1 MSYIPEEVIREVREK
16 TDIVD
21 VISQYVQLTK
31 RGQNYSCSCPFHED
45 RNPSFSIHSGKQ
57 IFKCFSCGRGG
68 NVFSFLQEMEGISF
82 PEAVQ
87 KAAEF
92 SNVSFDTKWT
102 SQNSTA
108 NQTHQDLFAIHEKAT
123 DFYHYYLMETTNGEA
138 GLQYLQQRQLD
149 SQILERY
156 QVGLSPENSQA
167 LYQYLRNEGF
177 NDEQLIN
184 SGIFYARDNG
194 ELVDRFHQRLIF
206 PLRNPQGKVV
216 GFSGRVY
223 QDDVSDA
230 KYLNSPDTEIFQ
242 KNQLLFNMD
251 LARLPI
257 RQLKQVLVCEGF
269 MDVIRLNQYG
279 FHHAVA
285 TMGTSL
291 TDKHLSQLSK
301 MAQEIVFVFDG
312 DEAGQKATNRA
323 FEMSAAF
330 HQQTF
335 KSVVIP
341 NRKDPDEF
349 LQTNGEAAFRQLIHK
364 AINRF
369 EFQKQFL
376 KMQYQLN
383 DDHQVAQYIEQ
394 IVKLIATIDSPIEQE
409 LRIQDL
415 SQEFGLSPTLIK
427 EQVARQRSGNQQR
440 ISELN
445 DVAVMPIDVSVPIPH
460 EQKSVGFEVQSKRAY
475 EAEKLIFQLLIF
487 HQEAWE
493 YLAQHNP
500 TPIFYHEVAQNL
512 FFELERDYYDK
523 NLPLP
528 LLDIAHLIED
538 GAIQQLYLTIMWD
551 AQLFEYHEQVMH
563 DCFHVI
569 QIEFLKQEMQEWK
582 ERFVQYSREQRT
594 VDAKEAMDHIL
605 RLARLLKK

>member
-1 MSYIPEEVIREVREK
+1 MGYIPEEVIREVREK

-31 RGQNYSCSCPFHED
+31 RGQNYTCSCPFHED

-57 IFKCFSCGRGG
+57 IYKCFSCGRGG
-68 NVFSFLQEMEGISF
+68 NVFSFLQEIEGISF
-82 PEAVQ
+82 PEAIQ

-92 SNVSFDTKWT
+92 ANVVLDEKWT
-102 SQNSTA
+102 SQSNA
-108 NQTHQDLFAIHEKAT
+108 KQQAHHDLLAIHEKAT
-123 DFYHYYLMETTNGEA
+123 NFYHYYLMETTNGEA
-138 GLQYLQQRQLD
+138 GLHYLHQRQLD
-149 SQILERY
+149 NQVLERF
-156 QVGLSPENSQA
+156 QVGLSPENSQT
-167 LYQYLRNEGF
+167 LYQYLHNEGF

-206 PLRNPQGKVV
+206 PLRNAQGKVV

-223 QDDVSDA
+223 QDGFSEA
-230 KYLNSPDTEIFQ
+230 KYLNSPDTELFQ
-242 KNQLLFNMD
+242 KNQLLFNLD

-269 MDVIRLNQYG
+269 MDVIRFDQYG

-291 TDKHLSQLSK
+291 TENHLAQLSK

-323 FEMSAAF
+323 FEMSTAF
-330 HQQTF
+330 QQQTF
-335 KSVVIP
+335 KSVMIP
-341 NRKDPDEF
+341 NRKDPDEW
-349 LQTNGEAAFRQLIHK
+349 LQLHGEAAFRQLIQQ
-364 AINRF
+364 ASNRF

-376 KMQYQLN
+376 KQQYQLN

-415 SQEFGLSPTLIK
+415 SQEFGLSPHLIK
-427 EQVARQRSGNQQR
+427 EQVARQRGGVKHEHYEHHDTPHYYVDTQVPLP
-440 ISELN
+440 SE
-445 DVAVMPIDVSVPIPH
+445 VESF
-460 EQKSVGFEVQSKRAY
+460 GFEVQSKRAY

-487 HQEAWE
+487 HQDAWD
-493 YLAQHNP
+493 YLAMHNP

-512 FFELERDYYDK
+512 FFELERGYYDK
-523 NLPLP
+523 SLPLP
-528 LLDIAHLIED
+528 LLDVAHLIED
-538 GAIQQLYLTIMWD
+538 SAVQQLYLSIMWD
-551 AQLFEYHEQVMH
+551 AQLLEYHEQVMR
-563 DCFHVI
+563 DCFNVI
-569 QIEFLKQEMQEWK
+569 QAEFLEQEMREWK